1 MSTTGAETI
10 KATDMK
16 NRLNDATR
24 DKGEHTDYKLPGS
37 PPLRQ
42 HAEAALR
49 RYFNDLNGIRP
60 GDLYNLVLREVEE
73 PLFREVLEYTRGNQS
88 QAAEMLGINRTTLR
102 KKLRLYGINP

>member
-10 KATDMK
+10 EQTTMK
-16 NRLNDATR
+16 QRLNNVKREKEAQR
-24 DKGEHTDYKLPGS
+24 GNKPPGS

-42 HAEAALR
+42 YAETALK
-49 RYFNDLNGIRP
+49 RYFNDLNGTRP
-60 GDLYNLVLREVEE
+60 GDLYNMVLREVEE
-73 PLFREVLEYTRGNQS
+73 PLFREALEYTRGNQS